1 MNTITIKWIA
11 FIAIALLI
19 LGTFSPVLQVRAQA
33 DDRRRDGNES
43 TEPVLTE
50 EEAIVLAL
58 EFLRAEIGNNEFVVE
73 KVQIDDGDY
82 ELRISDSDS
91 RYEITLDG
99 KTGEIL
105 DFEVKTDDDVDED
118 EEEANAPSITT
129 PIISEDDA
137 ISAAVEALPGPFEE
151 GVDIIERIQLNDD
164 GNYKLRILH
173 QGIEYDILING
184 ENGEVLK
191 FTIRGNGNG
200 RDNEKVE
207 NVDPSPLIQANDAI
221 ETALAYLLG
230 IDPTK
235 DYEVDSIEVDNGN
248 YQIKLRDGEQKYE
261 LLIDGQNGEVLEF
274 EVKGQDDEEEED
286 EDRERVE
293 LLVTLGLQEAIQI
306 ALDFLEARD
315 PDFFAKTY
323 TVVEAEL
330 KGLKYKIEISVE
342 GDQFE
347 FDIDAK
353 DGRITKF
360 DEDRGE
366 IELQLELEEDQET
379 PSITLEQAIE
389 AALAYLIS
397 EFPGKEFV
405 VEEVEQDD
413 GNYKIEVT
421 DGETRY
427 KITIHGQEST
437 IIEFEIKEG
446 RPGRAVG
453 LVGENPPNG
462 PPMISIDLQEAIQIA
477 LDFLEARD
485 PDFFAK
491 TYTVV
496 EAELNGLKYKIEII
510 ESANEFEF
518 KIDATDG
525 TIREFEMEV
534 EDAELEI
541 EEDDESELK
550 IKVKERGDDEEK
562 NAFNLNVGKQQARLT
577 TNFNIREEGIKS
589 QLELQLQFTSLEE
602 FLDGEGDGF
611 LSETDTVLRT
621 INLNRLSWT
630 VTREEIMDEEGDLQE
645 IIVIQAGSSE
655 GLERIAFIYHLT
667 PTTREIVFADESVAS
682 VKVWEV
688 KFDIEISGFDWSD
701 PESLLAL
708 TARFN
713 SQFKVKTLGDSE
725 VRFEVIDKITPFFNW
740 SGDAAA
746 DGDDIDVMAV
756 VNERVITLSY
766 PHFEDELIH
775 DPSIGYIVSSILEAI
790 VLVPMVMAVGAIIAV
805 TAVLGSS
812 LLRQERL
819 RKRLEES
826 L

>member
-1 MNTITIKWIA
+1 MA

-33 DDRRRDGNES
+33 DDRRRDGDGNEA

-58 EFLRAEIGNNEFVVE
+58 EFLMAEIGNNEFVVE
-73 KVQIDDGDY
+73 KVQADDGNY

-105 DFEVKTDDDVDED
+105 DFEVKADDDDED
-118 EEEANAPSITT
+118 EEEANASSITA

-151 GVDIIERIQLNDD
+151 GVDVVERIRINDD

-173 QGIEYDILING
+173 QGIEYDILIDG
-184 ENGEVLK
+184 ENAMVLE

-200 RDNEKVE
+200 PDNEVE
-207 NVDPSPLIQANDAI
+207 HLDPLPSIQANGAI
-221 ETALAYLLG
+221 ESALAYLLG

-235 DYEVDSIEVDNGN
+235 DYEVDSIKVVNGN
-248 YQIKLRDGEQKYE
+248 YQIKLTDGEQKYE

-274 EVKGQDDEEEED
+274 EVKGQDDEEEEG
-286 EDRERVE
+286 DRERVDE
-293 LLVTLGLQEAIQI
+293 LLLVTLDLQEAIQI

-315 PDFFAKTY
+315 PDFSAKTY
-323 TVVEAEL
+323 AVVEAQL

-347 FDIDAK
+347 FDIDAI
-353 DGRITKF
+353 DGKITKF

-366 IELQLELEEDQET
+366 IEPQLELEEDQET

-421 DGETRY
+421 DGETTY

-446 RPGRAVG
+446 HPGRAVG
-453 LVGENPPNG
+453 LVGESPPNG
-462 PPMISIDLQEAIQIA
+462 PPMLSIDLQEAIQIA

-485 PDFFAK
+485 PDFSAK
-491 TYTVV
+491 TYAVV
-496 EAELNGLKYKIEII
+496 EAQLKGLKYKIEII

-525 TIREFEMEV
+525 TIMEFEMEV
-534 EDAELEI
+534 DDAELEI

-550 IKVKERGDDEEK
+550 IKVKERNGDDEEK

-577 TNFNIREEGIKS
+577 TNFNIREEGMKS

-611 LSETDTVLRT
+611 LNETDTVLRT

-630 VTREEIMDEEGDLQE
+630 VTREEIMDEDGDLQE
-645 IIVIQAGSSE
+645 IIVIQEGSSE

-667 PTTREIVFADESVAS
+667 PTTREIVFADSSVAS

-725 VRFEVIDKITPFFNW
+725 VRFEIVDKITPFFNW
-740 SGDAAA
+740 AGDATA
-746 DGDDIDVMAV
+746 DGDEIDVMAV

-766 PHFEDELIH
+766 PHFEDKLIH

-790 VLVPMVMAVGAIIAV
+790 VLVPMVMAVGAVIAV

>member
-1 MNTITIKWIA
+1 MA
-11 FIAIALLI
+11 FIAIALLV

-33 DDRRRDGNES
+33 DDRRREGAGNGA

-73 KVQIDDGDY
+73 KVQADDGNY

-105 DFEVKTDDDVDED
+105 DLEVKTDDDEDED
-118 EEEANAPSITT
+118 EEEANALSITA

-151 GVDIIERIQLNDD
+151 GVDVVERIRINDD

-173 QGIEYDILING
+173 QGIKYDILIDG
-184 ENGEVLK
+184 ENAMVLE

-200 RDNEKVE
+200 PDNEKVE

-221 ETALAYLLG
+221 ESALAYLLG

-235 DYEVDSIEVDNGN
+235 DYEVDSIEVDDGN
-248 YQIKLRDGEQKYE
+248 YQITLRDREQKYE

-286 EDRERVE
+286 EDRQRVDE
-293 LLVTLGLQEAIQI
+293 LLLVTL
-306 ALDFLEARD
+306 
-315 PDFFAKTY
+315 
-323 TVVEAEL
+323 
-330 KGLKYKIEISVE
+330 
-342 GDQFE
+342 
-347 FDIDAK
+347 
-353 DGRITKF
+353 
-360 DEDRGE
+360 
-366 IELQLELEEDQET
+366 
-379 PSITLEQAIE
+379 
-389 AALAYLIS
+389 
-397 EFPGKEFV
+397 
-405 VEEVEQDD
+405 
-413 GNYKIEVT
+413 
-421 DGETRY
+421 
-427 KITIHGQEST
+427 
-437 IIEFEIKEG
+437 
-446 RPGRAVG
+446 
-453 LVGENPPNG
+453 
-462 PPMISIDLQEAIQIA
+462 DLQEAIQIA

-485 PDFFAK
+485 PDFLAK

-496 EAELNGLKYKIEII
+496 EAELKGLKYKIEII

-602 FLDGEGDGF
+602 FLDDEGDGF

-630 VTREEIMDEEGDLQE
+630 VTREEIMDEDGDLQE
-645 IIVIQAGSSE
+645 IIIIQEGSSE

-725 VRFEVIDKITPFFNW
+725 VRFEIVDKITPFFNW

-746 DGDDIDVMAV
+746 DGDEIDVMAV

-766 PHFEDELIH
+766 PHFQDELIH

-790 VLVPMVMAVGAIIAV
+790 VLVPMIMAVGAVIAV